1 MGLFSRKSKQQQ
13 QQAAEQPPG
22 SPLSP
27 PETRYVNARPPTPQH
42 LQSHYQQQYQQQ
54 RASSDRLPP
63 PPPQQQEQQQH
74 QRAGPSRSESP
85 LPPAPRQQPRAS
97 GSYIRPP
104 PPREYDH
111 GRPTSDL
118 SGDEDEL
125 DAGGG
130 RAYAGQS
137 AMRPPA
143 AVGSSSSSSSSYRW
157 QPPSPPALEREP
169 SDPAKWQLPALG
181 LSPPTSLS
189 LLAPLGLG
197 LRTDNGAASASNSRS
212 SSPPTAPL
220 PSPRNTGG
228 SELGHGHP
236 SSPATADVRSR
247 SSFLRCVPFVFARK
261 GFSCRTLIESLAS
274 WRQQHDFS
282 TCSILGT
289 HVFFACPATA
299 EARFR
304 PLVLGSIVLARR
316 RARPPSPSKAVERRP
331 APEQLRAAA
340 VESDV
345 RPCRTL
351 RRLRR

>member
-13 QQAAEQPPG
+13 QPAAEQPPG

-27 PETRYVNARPPTPQH
+27 PETRYANARPPTPQH

-97 GSYIRPP
+97 GSYIRP

-228 SELGHGHP
+228 SELGHGYP

-247 SSFLRCVPFVFARK
+247 SSFLRCVPFAFVRK

-274 WRQQHDFS
+274 WRKQHEFS
-282 TCSILGT
+282 NCSILGT

-316 RARPPSPSKAVERRP
+316 CARPPSPSKAVERRP